1 MDISEIFSQEI
12 ELGFILFVHTFY
24 TDVANQEVQTI
35 ISEYLYESTNEEVY
49 KDVWAKSYEMF
60 NDNEGWNDLFNK
72 VRNKGSLIS
81 NKKLLMVLS
90 VIEKINAIEDS
101 PGKKSKFKVPDII
114 RDIVSTK
121 KDEPIEYLLSF
132 NSQCFVTG
140 EFSKEVS
147 IEELAIAIVSG
158 KKDYEEYIDST
169 ETEWRNEIRNG
180 DLYGPTTLVDCILN
194 PGGSRISIDLDEFY
208 PEESEPQ
215 DGDKNIG
222 KNGSFTEFRFIID
235 KGIMEDYTLDLYQ
248 EFDLKYLKPVF
259 KEHSL
264 CGIISHYEYE
274 NKVNN
279 DSEFFIESELVES
292 RPTLGGG
299 IYLFHNTEQGLKQLW
314 NFDELKNEMKSKK
327 IDIKINEVVKFLKE
341 YINE

>member
-1 MDISEIFSQEI
+1 
-12 ELGFILFVHTFY
+12 
-24 TDVANQEVQTI
+24 
-35 ISEYLYESTNEEVY
+35 
-49 KDVWAKSYEMF
+49 
-60 NDNEGWNDLFNK
+60 
-72 VRNKGSLIS
+72 
-81 NKKLLMVLS
+81 MVLS

-194 PGGSRISIDLDEFY
+194 PGGSRTSIDLDEFY

-327 IDIKINEVVKFLKE
+327 IDIKINEVVNFLKE
-341 YINE
+341 YINNR